1 MKTLLL
7 AVIFSMVFAV
17 ETLAAFCGDEN
28 TVYSPVD
35 FNKDC
40 RVDIKDL
47 AMFANMWAFPE
58 AEHSYIDSIEELR
71 AASTQSGRNIYMK
84 PGTYLVKDSLA
95 DNQTVFNFSGSDNYF
110 DLSGVTIQIDTTVM
124 SKMTSDEAHEL
135 GVYRIL
141 GDNITFEG
149 ATFENVGDA
158 APQSS
163 LNDFSVTGDDA
174 VFKNCKFITRGSSP
188 YGYGDMYGKGAGSY
202 VYLRKHAAMSI
213 HGDRCLV
220 EDCYF
225 RIQTFG
231 HAISI
236 HGSQDTVV
244 RNVKMLGELRLTD
257 EIYNETSGPAF
268 DFDFKMMYP
277 DWKLGLPIPLG
288 EMLSLT
294 EDGVR
299 AYLDGEDKFG
309 TLRRTGHITV
319 ENCFVERMR
328 GGITLALARSAT
340 VSGCTVIDCGYTGHA
355 YSLPSDSTVRNSSGN
370 AAYSPLLFMPYSNR
384 ENADIELELLE
395 SDYGMGAHSL
405 VMVTGRIYNRVV
417 INYPCQAPVNQL
429 RPIVIGSVGD
439 RYNETNST
447 PEELA
452 ANHMASGYVINNLS
466 PHPIEL
472 TQYSDN
478 CNVLSI
484 GAVVDYGVDNTFGII
499 NCED

>member
-1 MKTLLL
+1 MKKLVLFTVMMIVY
-7 AVIFSMVFAV
+7 A
-17 ETLAAFCGDEN
+17 TTAAQFCGDVG
-28 TVYSPVD
+28 TVYSAVD

-40 RVDIKDL
+40 RVDIEDL
-47 AMFANMWAFPE
+47 AIYAYMWAFPE
-58 AEHSYIDSIEELR
+58 AEQYYISSIEELR
-71 AASTQSGRNIYMK
+71 AASTKSDGKYYMK

-95 DNQTVFNFSGSDNYF
+95 DNQTVFNFSGSNNHF
-110 DLSGVTIQIDTTVM
+110 DLRGVTIQIDTTVL
-124 SKMTSDEAHEL
+124 SKMTSNAAHQL

-163 LNDFSVTGDDA
+163 LNDFSVSGNDA
-174 VFKNCKFITRGSSP
+174 VFKNCRFITRGSSP

-202 VYLRKHAAMSI
+202 VYLRKHSAMSI

-257 EIYNETSGPAF
+257 EIYDETSGPAF
-268 DFDFKMMYP
+268 NFDFKMMYP
-277 DWKLGLPIPLG
+277 DWKLQQPIPLG

-294 EDGVR
+294 EDGIR
-299 AYLDGEDKFG
+299 AYLEGVDKDGNV
-309 TLRRTGHITV
+309 RRTGHITV

-328 GGITLALARSAT
+328 GGITLALAGSAT
-340 VSGCTVIDCGYTGHA
+340 VTGSTVIDSGYTGHA
-355 YSLPSDSTVRNSSGN
+355 YSLPSNSTVRSSSGN
-370 AAYSPLLFMPYSNR
+370 AAYSPLLFMPYSNK
-384 ENADIELELLE
+384 NDADIELELLP
-395 SDYGMGAHSL
+395 SDHGMGAHSL
-405 VMVTGRIYNRVV
+405 VMLTGRTYNRVV
-417 INYPCQAPVNQL
+417 INYPCQTPVSQL
-429 RPIVIGSVGD
+429 RPIIIGSVGE
-439 RYNETNST
+439 RYTEANST
-447 PEELA
+447 PQELA
-452 ANHMASGYVINNLS
+452 ANHRANGFIVHNLT
-466 PHPIEL
+466 PHPLEF
-472 TQYSDN
+472 TQYSYD
-478 CNVLSI
+478 CSVVSI
-484 GAVVDYGVDNTFGII
+484 GAVVDYGVNNTFEII